1 MKPFT
6 LVRPHET
13 NGAVAAASRTGA
25 RYIAGGTNIVD
36 LLKLGVEEPEVLVDL
51 SQLPLDLVTTL
62 ADGSLRVG
70 ATVRNS
76 DLAGHEDVR
85 RRFPVLSQAILN
97 GASGQIRNAATV
109 GGNLLQRTR
118 CPYFQDVS
126 KPCNKRRPGSG
137 CPALTGEHHN
147 LAILG
152 WSDSCIATHPSDMAV
167 ALVALDAIV
176 CVQMP
181 DGHRELPLEQ
191 MYVLPGDDPSRE
203 TVLPRGALVTAIR
216 LPNLPM
222 AAGSAY
228 RKARERASFAFALG
242 SVAAAVDVQDGRVAD
257 VRLAFGAVAPVPWRA
272 RVAEEMLAGRPLDAI
287 TVREALRAEFAS
299 ARPLRDNG
307 YKVELVT
314 AMAERLLLE
323 LGGRA

>member
-1 MKPFT
+1 MKPFS

-13 NGAVAAASRTGA
+13 DSAVAMASLKGA
-25 RYIAGGTNIVD
+25 RYIAGGTNLVD
-36 LLKLGVEEPEVLVDL
+36 LLKLGVERPEVLVDVTR
-51 SQLPLDLVTTL
+51 LPLDLVTTL
-62 ADGSLRVG
+62 PDGSLQVG

-76 DLAGHEDVR
+76 DLAAHEDVR
-85 RRFPVLSQAILN
+85 RRFPVLSQAVLS

-118 CPYFQDVS
+118 CPYFQDVG

-137 CPALTGEHHN
+137 CPALTGEHHD

-152 WSDSCIATHPSDMAV
+152 GSGACIATHPSDMAV

-176 CVQMP
+176 CVQTP
-181 DGHRELPLEQ
+181 DGGRELPLEQ

-203 TVLPRGALVTAIR
+203 TVLPEGALITAIR
-216 LPNLPM
+216 LPST
-222 AAGSAY
+222 AADSAY

-242 SVAAAVDVQDGRVAD
+242 SVAAAVDVRDDRIAE

-272 RVAEEMLAGRPLDAI
+272 HVAEEMLAGRPLDAT
-287 TVREALRAEFAS
+287 TVREALRAEFAA

-307 YKVELVT
+307 YKVGLVT